1 MQGVL
6 TPEGRWSLVA
16 ERRTSHPFNPE
27 TPSTCVICHLP
38 DRKAPVAVFNLP
50 RALFLCALSPGAGS
64 DSRLVEVRGTGPGPA
79 TASPTCVAFTPEAQ
93 DGLDLL
99 VGMASGEVLLLSLA
113 GCLAQPNGGKPVP
126 AAIYNEAGVDT
137 PARAVSV
144 QWIPGTNGGS
154 FIATHADGAFHAY
167 HRVGYLVLVPRDG
180 AQGCG
185 FHRGCTI
192 PQAYPARS
200 VTPCTSLS
208 VCPASCLHCSPCPLA
223 ARPLPPPQILGQ
235 SSDKWLLHR
244 TNSEVEP
251 LKMVPHRTMS
261 ALSRGCSVIAAM
273 SPAGD
278 AVALAGRDG
287 RLAIHAYPTGACI
300 GGFKSYYGGLTC
312 VAWSADGYLVAA
324 GGEDDLITVYSLV
337 SKAVAAVCQGHSSW
351 ITGAAFDPWTASGTP
366 PPSPEATP
374 PSSPRLQRASAS
386 YRLASVGQDCQLLL
400 WEVSAPA
407 VRAATRTH
415 SVRSWRGVKS
425 LDPGSFA
432 ALRRGDMPL
441 VGPLVQQRMTA
452 DPLSSVT
459 VSEQDVLLSSY
470 GGGILRLCRAGR
482 TQ

>member
-167 HRVGYLVLVPRDG
+167 HR
-180 AQGCG
+180 
-185 FHRGCTI
+185 
-192 PQAYPARS
+192 
-200 VTPCTSLS
+200 
-208 VCPASCLHCSPCPLA
+208 
-223 ARPLPPPQILGQ
+223 ILGQ

>member
-167 HRVGYLVLVPRDG
+167 HR
-180 AQGCG
+180 
-185 FHRGCTI
+185 
-192 PQAYPARS
+192 
-200 VTPCTSLS
+200 
-208 VCPASCLHCSPCPLA
+208 
-223 ARPLPPPQILGQ
+223 ILGQ

-337 SKAVAAVCQGHSSW
+337 SKAVAA
-351 ITGAAFDPWTASGTP
+351 
-366 PPSPEATP
+366 
-374 PSSPRLQRASAS
+374 RASAS

>member
-38 DRKAPVAVFNLP
+38 DKKAPVAVFNLP

-113 GCLAQPNGGKPVP
+113 GCLTQPNGGKPAP

-167 HRVGYLVLVPRDG
+167 HR
-180 AQGCG
+180 
-185 FHRGCTI
+185 
-192 PQAYPARS
+192 
-200 VTPCTSLS
+200 
-208 VCPASCLHCSPCPLA
+208 
-223 ARPLPPPQILGQ
+223 ILGQ

-312 VAWSADGYLVAA
+312 VAWSADGNLVAA

-351 ITGAAFDPWTASGTP
+351 ITGVAFDPWTASGTP